1 MNKPTQIDANRIL
14 LAAILLLISGGYTG
28 TIYPVNPKA
37 RMVSFRG
44 DVQPILK
51 SKCIECHRSPDG
63 KGFVKTGLSMATYED
78 LMRGTIYGP
87 VVMRGDSQHSILNML
102 VEGRADPSMRMPH
115 GRKPLATEEI
125 EILRI
130 WVDQGALNN

>member
-1 MNKPTQIDANRIL
+1 MQIEMRVLVSLNI
-14 LAAILLLISGGYTG
+14 ILLLIGGC
-28 TIYPVNPKA
+28 V
-37 RMVSFRG
+37 REERQQSFRS
-44 DVQPILK
+44 DVQPILRAN
-51 SKCIECHRSPDG
+51 CFECHVPPG
-63 KGFVKTGLSMATYED
+63 GEGYLKTGLSMATYQD
-78 LMRGTIYGP
+78 LMHGTFYGP
-87 VVMRGDSQHSILNML
+87 VIVPGDSRHSILNML